1 VPYLNPEDTL
11 ERFSEFALDEI
22 RPAIDDDFL
31 QGQVGSM
38 GSTLRFL
45 SMEIA
50 GKRGAVERQQKK
62 LGESLDNVLEETD
75 NEEISAVVE
84 DGKEKLNDISGQD
97 THKTEELLLDISN
110 NVLTAI
116 EEELTEESAQTARR
130 PMYEFMDARVEAQLE
145 MLGRERK

>member
-1 VPYLNPEDTL
+1 MPYLNPEHTL

-22 RPAIDDDFL
+22 RPAVDDDFL

-50 GKRGAVERQQKK
+50 GKRGAVEQQKSGLEASLKK
-62 LGESLDNVLEETD
+62 LLERTNDDEIENIVEGEIDKIHSIPDQEPN
-75 NEEISAVVE
+75 
-84 DGKEKLNDISGQD
+84 
-97 THKTEELLLDISN
+97 KTEELLLDISN

-116 EEELTEESAQTARR
+116 DNELTEESAQTARR
-130 PMYEFMDARVEAQLE
+130 PMYEFLDTRVESQLE
-145 MLGRERK
+145 MLGRESK